1 MVTKTTTIRSFRQA
15 AYPTVLDRVGHTDP
29 SYHLQPCGESGIV
42 GNAILDVARLGGARK
57 VRNFTK
63 RVVA

>member
-15 AYPTVLDRVGHTDP
+15 AYPTVLDRVGRTDP

-42 GNAILDVARLGGARK
+42 GNIVLGGARK